1 MINASNPSLKS
12 NPGDFT
18 QGENSDNF
26 KRMLN

>member
-18 QGENSDNF
+18 QGENADNF
-26 KRMLN
+26 KKML